1 MKTTNQI
8 DREANER
15 KAREIAEKI
24 VGNNH
29 YSYFDDFKQ
38 CALEAMQWKDK
49 ERKELWRIT
58 RNHYQEWAEEQIAK
72 EKQKLIEKACE
83 FIESHGFVYHV
94 DFPNLAAV
102 VFHYSHK
109 DALIEDFKKEMK
121 GE

>member
-15 KAREIAEKI
+15 KAKEIAEKI

-58 RNHYQEWAEEQIAK
+58 RNHYQEWAEEQIAQ
-72 EKQKLIEKACE
+72 EKQKLIDKAADWLRMTMDFFNNGEFNTEK
-83 FIESHGFVYHV
+83 FV
-94 DFPNLAAV
+94 N
-102 VFHYSHK
+102 
-109 DALIEDFKKEMK
+109 DFKQTMK
-121 GE
+121 GQ

>member
-83 FIESHGFVYHV
+83 WLKKNMIGLDMGKYPMYSPNFIN
-94 DFPNLAAV
+94 DFRKV
-102 VFHYSHK
+102 M
-109 DALIEDFKKEMK
+109 EE
-121 GE
+121 

>member
-1 MKTTNQI
+1 MTNEDKLKQTARNIAYNLGNKVCDNIKTYGYEDVYN
-8 DREANER
+8 A
-15 KAREIAEKI
+15 
-24 VGNNH
+24 
-29 YSYFDDFKQ
+29 
-38 CALEAMQWKDK
+38 ALQAMALKEK

-72 EKQKLIEKACE
+72 EKQKLIDKACE
-83 FIESHGFVYHV
+83 FIENHGFIYHI

-102 VFHYSHK
+102 AFHYSHK